1 MIKKISILNSNFIGV
16 YARTWNDI
24 TFLPVNISEEDE
36 NIFKETL
43 KTEIYKISIGNSFL
57 IGSMLS
63 MNSNGIVV
71 ADHGSDE
78 LLKSLNL
85 NGRNILSIKNK
96 LNAAGNNII
105 ANDHA
110 ALIHK
115 SFPDSIKKKIED
127 VLGVETVKGSIAG
140 VKTVGSVAV
149 LNNRGMLVTSEA
161 DEDEIKYLSDL
172 FKINVKTG
180 TANFGSN
187 YVGASIIANSNG
199 ILVGEATTS
208 IELGRIDDTLS

>member
-1 MIKKISILNSNFIGV
+1 MIKKVSILNSNFIGV
-16 YARTWNDI
+16 YARTWNDV
-24 TFLPVNISEEDE
+24 TFLPVNISDEEKR
-36 NIFKETL
+36 IFEETL
-43 KTEIYKISIGNSFL
+43 KTEVYKISIGNSFL

-71 ADHGSDE
+71 ADHGIDN
-78 LLKSLNL
+78 LKSLNI
-85 NGRNILSIKNK
+85 NGRNILSINNK

-115 SFPDSIKKKIED
+115 SFPDSIRKKIED

-140 VKTVGSVAV
+140 IKTVGSVAV
-149 LNNRGMLVTSEA
+149 LNDRGMLVTSEA